1 MKNSI
6 EILNELKTISPFLA
20 GLEKVNVYE
29 VPMGYF
35 DKLEERI
42 TDFAIS
48 NSINESIF
56 NKTNVQN
63 VPEGYFDS
71 LSTNILAKIKGVY
84 LETANEELQN
94 LSPVLFSLKENVFK
108 VPEGYFDSLGTN
120 ILAEIKKSYPETE
133 NEELR
138 NLPPVFLSL
147 KKKNIFKV
155 PEGHFDSLSTNI
167 LAKIKR
173 LHPETANEE
182 LQNLSPVLRSLK
194 KENVFKVPEGYFEN
208 LAGTVTSK
216 IKPATAKVIVMKPR
230 NVWLKIAAAAVVT
243 GAIAIS
249 SLNIFN
255 HSSSNQDNTGTMV
268 AATSTVMP
276 AYIKESFQFKT
287 EQEVDAGIAKLSD
300 DDIIKYLEKNGNVTD
315 NELLMKN
322 TDVSELP
329 SQTDY
334 LMDENTLNTYL
345 DKIDEKSKT
354 N

>member
-6 EILNELKTISPFLA
+6 KILNELMAISPLLA
-20 GLEKVNVYE
+20 GLEKVNVYA
-29 VPMGYF
+29 VPEGYF

-42 TDFAIS
+42 TNFAIS
-48 NSINESIF
+48 NSMNDSVF
-56 NKTNVQN
+56 NKINVQQ

-71 LSTNILAKIKGVY
+71 LSTNILAKIKNLY
-84 LETANEELQN
+84 SETANEELQN
-94 LSPVLFSLKENVFK
+94 ISPILLSLQKENVFK
-108 VPEGYFDSLGTN
+108 VPNGYFDSLGTN
-120 ILAEIKKSYPETE
+120 ILTEIKRSY
-133 NEELR
+133 
-138 NLPPVFLSL
+138 
-147 KKKNIFKV
+147 
-155 PEGHFDSLSTNI
+155 
-167 LAKIKR
+167 
-173 LHPETANEE
+173 PETANEE
-182 LQNLSPVLRSLK
+182 LQNISPVLLSLK

-208 LAGTVTSK
+208 LAGEVTSK
-216 IKPATAKVIVMKPR
+216 IKPATAKIIAMRPR
-230 NVWLKIAAAAVVT
+230 SSWLKIAAAAVVT

-255 HSSSNQDNTGTMV
+255 RSSNQDNTGTLV
-268 AATSTVMP
+268 AANSTVMP
-276 AYIKESFQFKT
+276 AYVKESFQFKT

-315 NELLMKN
+315 NDLLMKN

-345 DKIDEKSKT
+345 DKIDAESKT